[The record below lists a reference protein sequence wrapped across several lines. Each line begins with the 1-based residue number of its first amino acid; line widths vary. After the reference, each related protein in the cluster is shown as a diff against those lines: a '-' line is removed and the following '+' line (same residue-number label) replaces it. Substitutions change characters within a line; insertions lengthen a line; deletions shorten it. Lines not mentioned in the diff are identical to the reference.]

1 VYNGLARTLCFHD
14 PIVATA
20 SSAFASPDGKAA
32 SPRAARAPRTL
43 LLTMRIDHGFTHV
56 ALPVGDIEA
65 SLDFY
70 RRYADMDVV
79 HRRRDEATG
88 EQVVWVSD
96 RTRPFVIVL
105 IEHNRP
111 SGVLTGFSHLGIG
124 CESREEIDRRT
135 RLARDEGRTVRGPF
149 DSGPPVGYWAFISDP
164 DGNNLELSHGQEVGI
179 TVEEAGRD

>member
-1 VYNGLARTLCFHD
+1 
-14 PIVATA
+14 
-20 SSAFASPDGKAA
+20 
-32 SPRAARAPRTL
+32 
-43 LLTMRIDHGFTHV
+43 MRIDHGFTHV

-79 HRRRDEATG
+79 HHRRDEATG

-105 IEHNRP
+105 IQQERP

-124 CESREEIDRRT
+124 CDSREEIDRRT
-135 RLARDEGRTVRGPF
+135 RRARDEGRSVLGPF

-179 TVEEAGRD
+179 TVEEASRT